1 MNANDKLEIL
11 KSEMKIKPARLTVS
25 LENLIREYAEKLERE
40 EAILGLYEG
49 FEKKFDFWGV
59 IVCCS
64 YSRAYKTMKEFGGI
78 LSKYIKKSFGVNLN
92 AP

>member
-1 MNANDKLEIL
+1 M
-11 KSEMKIKPARLTVS
+11 
-25 LENLIREYAEKLERE
+25 
-40 EAILGLYEG
+40 
-49 FEKKFDFWGV
+49 
-59 IVCCS
+59 CCS